1 MTAPPAPT
9 RRPALYRRCM
19 QRRYADASMTRLLPA
34 LALLVLAAVP
44 ATAQDFPATPP
55 APGEPRPFAIPEGR
69 TFELDNGLGVTLV
82 PYGAIPKAN
91 VLAVVRV
98 GNVDEGPGQN
108 SLADLMAG
116 LLTEGTEA
124 LSAEEIAEAAAS
136 MGGSLSA
143 GAGLD
148 QTTVGGRVLAEFVPD
163 FVALTADVLRRPA
176 YPEAAFERV
185 QRDALR
191 GAAVGRSQPGTVAL
205 AAFRKTLY
213 GDHPYA
219 SVILPVAADIEG
231 ASPASVRA
239 FYDAHVGPAR
249 THLYVVGQFD
259 EAQTEA
265 AVREA
270 LGDWTSSVAPASP
283 TPPQARAGR
292 RVVLVDQPGA
302 AQSNV
307 YVGLPTIDPSAD
319 VDEYVALQVTDALL
333 GGSFGSR
340 ITRNIREDKGYTY
353 SPSSSVSVRFR
364 DGYWAESAAIVTE
377 ATGPAISEI
386 LYEIDSLATTP
397 PPAEELEGIQN
408 YLAGTFV
415 LQNSSAGG
423 IASFLAFLDLHG
435 LGRDYLTDY
444 VQRVYAVTP
453 EDVQRTARDLL
464 RGDDLAIV
472 VVGDRSVVEDQ
483 LQAFGDV
490 TVETVDEVE

>member
-1 MTAPPAPT
+1 
-9 RRPALYRRCM
+9 
-19 QRRYADASMTRLLPA
+19 MTRLLPA
-34 LALLVLAAVP
+34 LALLLLAALAP
-44 ATAQDFPATPP
+44 TASAQTSAGEGAASFPATPP
-55 APGEPRPFAIPEGR
+55 APGPPRPFDLPEGR
-69 TFELDNGLGVTLV
+69 TFTLDNGLGVTLV

-108 SLADLMAG
+108 SLADLTAD
-116 LLTEGTEA
+116 LLTEGTET
-124 LSAEEIAEAAAS
+124 LSAEEVAEAAAA
-136 MGGSLSA
+136 MGGAVSA

-148 QTTVGGRVLAEFVPD
+148 QTTIGGRVLAEFVPE
-163 FVALTADVLRRPA
+163 FVRLTADVLRRPA
-176 YPEAAFERV
+176 LPDDAFERIR
-185 QRDALR
+185 RDRLR
-191 GAAVGRSQPGTVAL
+191 AAAVGRSQPGTVAL

-219 SVILPVAADIEG
+219 SVVLPVAADLE
-231 ASPASVRA
+231 AADADAVRA
-239 FYDAHVGPAR
+239 FYQAHVGPAR

-259 EAQTEA
+259 EGDTEA
-265 AVREA
+265 AVRQA
-270 LGDWTSSVAPASP
+270 FGDWAADVAPADP
-283 TPPQARAGR
+283 TPPEARAGR

-319 VDEYVALQVTDALL
+319 ADDYVALQVTDALL

-353 SPSSSVSVRFR
+353 SPGSSVSVRFR
-364 DGYWAESAAIVTE
+364 DGYWAESAAVVTE
-377 ATGPAISEI
+377 STGPAIREI

-397 PPAEELEGIQN
+397 PSADELEGIQN

-415 LQNSSAGG
+415 LQNSSPGG

-435 LGRDYLTDY
+435 LDRDYLEGY

-453 EDVQRTARDLL
+453 DDVQRTARDLL
-464 RGDDLAIV
+464 RSDDLAIV
-472 VVGDRSVVEDQ
+472 VVGDRAAVEEQ
-483 LQAFGDV
+483 LAPFGDV
-490 TVETVDEVE
+490 TVETVDAIE

>member
-1 MTAPPAPT
+1 MTAP
-9 RRPALYRRCM
+9 RFLLVAL
-19 QRRYADASMTRLLPA
+19 LA
-34 LALLVLAAVP
+34 LAAFPAA
-44 ATAQDFPATPP
+44 AQDSGFPTTPP
-55 APGEPRPFAIPEGR
+55 APGEPRPFDIPEGR
-69 TFELDNGLGVTLV
+69 TFTLDNGVGVTLV

-108 SLADLMAG
+108 SLADLTAD
-116 LLTEGTEA
+116 LLTEGTET
-124 LSAEEIAEAAAS
+124 LSAEAIAEAAAS
-136 MGGSLSA
+136 MGGAISS

-148 QTTVGGRVLAEFVPD
+148 QTTVGGRVLAEFVPQ
-163 FVALTADVLRRPA
+163 FVALTADVLRNPSYA
-176 YPEAAFERV
+176 DDAFERV
-185 QRDALR
+185 RRDRLR
-191 GAAVGRSQPGTVAL
+191 NAAVGRSQPGTVAL

-219 SVILPVAADIEG
+219 TVVLPITADIEAADPG
-231 ASPASVRA
+231 AVRA
-239 FYDAHVGPAR
+239 FYDANVGPAR

-259 EAQTEA
+259 EAATEA
-265 AVREA
+265 AVRTA
-270 LGDWTSSVAPASP
+270 FADWTSDVAPADP
-283 TPPQARAGR
+283 TPPDARTGR

-307 YVGLPTIDPSAD
+307 YVGIPTLNPSDDIDD
-319 VDEYVALQVTDALL
+319 YVALQVTDALL

-353 SPSSSVSVRFR
+353 SPGSSVSVRFR
-364 DGYWAESAAIVTE
+364 DGYWAESAAIVTS

-397 PPAEELEGIQN
+397 PSQDELEGIQN

-435 LGRDYLTDY
+435 LSRDYLEGY
-444 VQRVYAVTP
+444 VDRVYAVTP
-453 EDVQRTARDLL
+453 EDVRRTAEDLL

-472 VVGDRSVVEDQ
+472 VVGDRTVVEDQ
-483 LQAFGDV
+483 LVTFGDV
-490 TVETVDEVE
+490 SIETVDTIE